1 MGPPPGPTSP
11 SPASWIL
18 VPLSTPAGILTV
30 RVRRDRTRPSPAH
43 SGQGVGTTV
52 PKPWH
57 WGQGREVMTWPRKER
72 VTCETSPR
80 PRHMSQVCAAV
91 PGAAPSPAQVPQVTA
106 VSTWM
111 SFVVPKA
118 ASSSSISS
126 RIMASWPRRVRERGP
141 RCDCCPKNASMMSLK
156 LPKPAPKP
164 PAPPPPPAA
173 DSGSPPR
180 S

>member
-1 MGPPPGPTSP
+1 MR
-11 SPASWIL
+11 

-43 SGQGVGTTV
+43 SGHGVGTTV

-57 WGQGREVMTWPRKER
+57 CGQGREVMTWPRKDR
-72 VTCETSPR
+72 VTWDTSPR

-91 PGAAPSPAQVPQVTA
+91 PGAAPSPLQVPQVTA

-111 SFVVPKA
+111 SLVVPKA
-118 ASSSSISS
+118 ASSRSISS
-126 RIMASWPRRVRERGP
+126 RIIASCPRRVRERGP
-141 RCDCCPKNASMMSLK
+141 RCCDCPKKASMMSLK
-156 LPKPAPKP
+156 FPKPWPKPAP
-164 PAPPPPPAA
+164 APPPAA